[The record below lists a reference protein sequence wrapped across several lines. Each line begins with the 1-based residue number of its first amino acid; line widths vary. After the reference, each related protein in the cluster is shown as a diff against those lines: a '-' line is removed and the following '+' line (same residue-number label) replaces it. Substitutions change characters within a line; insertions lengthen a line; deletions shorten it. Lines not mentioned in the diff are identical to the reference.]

1 MLTDRDMRTRSEGKD
16 IWLTDPAPRGS
27 GRLAARIT
35 PNEERLFY
43 FRHFRSDGKRDNLP
57 LGPYDPTGIAG
68 LTLKAARAR
77 AGELAALYR
86 AGIRDIREHLEREAR
101 ATEEAA
107 RKADQ
112 ARIAAAEAAQQG
124 SLNALVLAYCDALE
138 REAKF
143 SARDTRATIT
153 LHLLEAFPNLC
164 ERRAADLRPAD
175 LRPVLAELIEDG
187 KGRTAGKV
195 RAILRAA
202 YSKAIKAEHD
212 PTAPRAL
219 LGFGIEHNPA
229 AVLPALSQYNRPGER
244 VLSVPELRA
253 FLLALNDIRNPMNR
267 AVLRLALLLGG
278 QRFAQLL
285 RVTPADVDLAGHTV
299 TLRDPKG
306 ARVHPRLHVLPI
318 GDEAA
323 GLLAW
328 ALERHGECP
337 SLFTSDGTRAT
348 DPTTLSAE
356 VRAIAQAMVKAG
368 TSPALFRMGDL
379 RRTCETMLAEMGI
392 SSDVRAQLQSHGLGG
407 VQARHYDRHGYMNEK
422 RAALD
427 AWARRLTD
435 IINGTP
441 AGSNVARIKRTTKG
455 GT

>member
-112 ARIAAAEAAQQG
+112 ARIAAAEVAQQG

-267 AVLRLALLLGG
+267 AVLRLA
-278 QRFAQLL
+278 
-285 RVTPADVDLAGHTV
+285 P
-299 TLRDPKG
+299 
-306 ARVHPRLHVLPI
+306 
-318 GDEAA
+318 
-323 GLLAW
+323 
-328 ALERHGECP
+328 
-337 SLFTSDGTRAT
+337 
-348 DPTTLSAE
+348 AE